1 MRAHPLILCFC
12 AGIGPLAPSPV
23 QAQDAPDDPAA
34 VQPGPTLDVA
44 DLWHRFRHKDEP
56 APPAPDS
63 QADPQRRFLVVV
75 TAIGA
80 RPSTGITLGVNGNM
94 AFFRGDAHS
103 THISS
108 AVGGLRISQKQQ
120 VLSNVRFAVF
130 TENDRW
136 FLQGDNRANW
146 TSLNT
151 YDLGSD
157 SGTGGAANLKFNFF
171 RFNETA
177 YRTVKPGLFVGFGLN
192 VNVRSNIRAGDT
204 ETGFDRSAYLAYTER
219 HGFSRDQQVSTGTN
233 LGLLFDTRDNGINA
247 TRGWLA
253 SVAYH
258 TFFKG
263 FVGGDATWQELS
275 LDVRTYRPLTASG
288 SQRLAF
294 WVLSDLVTGGAA
306 PYLDLP
312 TTGGDARTGR
322 GYTEGRYRGE
332 RLVYSEIEYRGTL
345 TRSGLLGFV
354 AFFNTSTI
362 ASTETG
368 TTLFE
373 TYAPAAGFGLRVL
386 LNKRSRTNLTSDWA
400 WGKQGSHGFYLGI
413 QEAF

>member
-1 MRAHPLILCFC
+1 MLCFW
-12 AGIGPLAPSPV
+12 AGIGALAPSPV
-23 QAQDAPDDPAA
+23 QAQDAADDPAA

-56 APPAPDS
+56 APAAPDT
-63 QADPQRRFLVVV
+63 QTDPQRRFLVMVPG
-75 TAIGA
+75 IGA
-80 RPSTGITLGVNGNM
+80 RPSTGVTLGVNGNM

-108 AVGGLRISQKQQ
+108 MVGGFRVSQKMQ
-120 VLSNVRFAVF
+120 VLSNVRFAIF

-136 FLQGDNRANW
+136 FLQGDNRSNW
-146 TSLNT
+146 TSLDT

-157 SGTGGAANLKFNFF
+157 SGIGGAANLKFNFF
-171 RFNETA
+171 RLNETA
-177 YRTVKPGLFVGFGLN
+177 YRTVKPGLFVGVGLN

-219 HGFSRDQQVSTGTN
+219 HGFSREKQVSTGTN

-253 SVAYH
+253 SAAYH

-275 LDVRTYRPLTASG
+275 LDLRTYRPLTASG

-312 TTGGDARTGR
+312 TTGGDARSGR

-332 RLVYSEIEYRGTL
+332 RLVYGEVEYRGTL

-362 ASTETG
+362 ASTEAG

>member
-1 MRAHPLILCFC
+1 MLCFW
-12 AGIGPLAPSPV
+12 AGIGALAPSPV
-23 QAQDAPDDPAA
+23 QAQDTADDPTPI

-44 DLWHRFRHKDEP
+44 DLWHRFRHKDEAGQADGDTP
-56 APPAPDS
+56 
-63 QADPQRRFLVVV
+63 ADPQRRFLVVV
-75 TAIGA
+75 PAIGA
-80 RPSTGITLGVNGNM
+80 RPSTGVTLGLNGNV
-94 AFFRGDAHS
+94 AFFRGDAGS

-108 AVGGLRISQKQQ
+108 MVGGFRVSQKKQ

-136 FLQGDNRANW
+136 FLQGDNRLNW

-157 SGTGGAANLKFNFF
+157 SGTNGAANLKFNFF

-177 YRTVKPGLFVGFGLN
+177 YRTVRPGLFLGAGLS
-192 VNVRSNIRAGDT
+192 VNVRSNIRAGDN
-204 ETGFDRSAYLAYTER
+204 EIGFDRSAYLAYSRE
-219 HGFSRDQQVSTGTN
+219 HGFSPDEQVSTGTT

-253 SVAYH
+253 SASYH

-275 LDVRTYRPLTASG
+275 IDLRTYRPLTASG
-288 SQRLAF
+288 SHRLAF
-294 WVLSDLVTGGAA
+294 WVLSDLVTGGVA

-312 TTGGDARTGR
+312 TTGGDARSGR

-332 RLVYSEIEYRGTL
+332 RLVYGEVEYRGTL
-345 TRSGLLGFV
+345 MRSGLLGFV
-354 AFFNTSTI
+354 AFLNTSTI

-368 TTLFE
+368 STLFSS
-373 TYAPAAGFGLRVL
+373 YAPAAGIGLRVL

-400 WGKQGSHGFYLGI
+400 WGKQGSRGFYLGI